1 MCCTSSVNQL
11 TPAQF
16 AEVIENPEVVI
27 LDVRTPTEFE
37 AGHIDGAI
45 NLDIHSHEFQVQISV
60 LDKAGHYAVY
70 CRSGNRSSY
79 ACQDMADIGLTNID
93 HLENGII
100 AWVDKNY
107 PVIQS

>member
-1 MCCTSSVNQL
+1 MNQM

-16 AEVIENPEVVI
+16 ADAIEDPEVII
-27 LDVRTPTEFE
+27 LDVRTPAEYV

-45 NLDIHSHEFQVQISV
+45 NFDIHSHEFQVQLSI
-60 LDKAGHYAVY
+60 LDKQAHYAVY

-79 ACQDMADIGLTNID
+79 ACQDMLDIGITNID

-107 PVIQS
+107 PVIHS